1 MRQINLFPLSLLV
14 CTLAFTTTRVGAQE
28 AHGGQPAPG
37 AKQSVVDLDE
47 QVAYQRAFEAVLWAM
62 PASAIYR
69 FRVGLLAQPGMA
81 DNVITAFSGPLHT
94 FHELITPN
102 QVTPYIGALADLRN
116 GPVVLELQPKPPR
129 EFSTVRSSMRG
140 RRPSPTSVRREWTK
154 ARAVNTCFFHPTIRR
169 RFRPVTWWFGLATT
183 RSWSRCARFL

>member
-1 MRQINLFPLSLLV
+1 MKSIFKLLFPLPLLL
-14 CTLAFTTTRVGAQE
+14 CTLASTTTPVGALE
-28 AHGGQPAPG
+28 PHGGQPAPG
-37 AKQSVVDLDE
+37 AKQSVPDLDE

-81 DNVITAFSGPLHT
+81 NNVITAYSGPLHT

-116 GPVVLELQPKPPR
+116 GPVVLEVPAK
-129 EFSTVRSSMRG
+129 TVKGVLYGQVVDAWQVTIAEIGPVGTRQRRG
-140 RRPSPTSVRREWTK
+140 R
-154 ARAVNTCFFHPTIRR
+154 
-169 RFRPVTWWFGLATT
+169 
-183 RSWSRCARFL
+183 